1 MVLQFKRT
9 RDPKACHK
17 KKDLIH
23 KDNHLCLQEL
33 RKNMYKKPQTISVKF
48 KIKKNIKYSKY
59 KKMNKT
65 KKKEEIGW
73 DNPTVNLWFLK
84 IKNWNNRS
92 WIPEYILLG
101 GVMISLHHQLEC
113 AKSNK
118 CKKNKFNSR
127 KMFNQCK
134 FFILWI
140 IHKVRFL

>member
-65 KKKEEIGW
+65 KKKEEIG
-73 DNPTVNLWFLK
+73 
-84 IKNWNNRS
+84 
-92 WIPEYILLG
+92 
-101 GVMISLHHQLEC
+101 
-113 AKSNK
+113 
-118 CKKNKFNSR
+118 
-127 KMFNQCK
+127 
-134 FFILWI
+134 
-140 IHKVRFL
+140 